1 MSPLKDQ
8 TLTDSYVIPDESPL
22 LGLYAGT
29 EISYGKFVKTIRDEH
44 LIYRGTWGDPI
55 RLN

>member
-44 LIYRGTWGDPI
+44 LIYRGTWADPI

>member
-29 EISYGKFVKTIRDEH
+29 EISSGKFVKTIHDEH
-44 LIYRGTWGDPI
+44 LIYRGTWADPI